1 MSRRVISL
9 CDWRGSPNSFTMRS
23 EKWRARLTVPS
34 DEISRTVIA
43 EASGFFPGRAVVCAR
58 DMRNV
63 VLEVMLLK
71 TELRRI
77 NVKRGGNQRA
87 HVAHCFLVL
96 AKADEI
102 QNLGGIRK
110 RVLDLSG
117 EVGIA
122 VLTDGDVINIRH
134 LCARGVEAGFNG
146 ERRKAGI
153 VLDPIQ
159 ALFGNGKNY
168 F

>member
-1 MSRRVISL
+1 
-9 CDWRGSPNSFTMRS
+9 
-23 EKWRARLTVPS
+23 
-34 DEISRTVIA
+34 
-43 EASGFFPGRAVVCAR
+43 
-58 DMRNV
+58 MRNV

-110 RVLDLSG
+110 RVLNFPG

-122 VLTDGDVINIRH
+122 ILTDCDMINICD
-134 LCARGVEAGFNG
+134 LCAGGVEAGFNG

-168 F
+168 FAILNDGGGGVRMEDIEAESQHEGTCRS